1 MGIFFENYTIGSIL
15 AVIAFIAICLAINE
29 ATRRSK
35 VLSIVAYCVLPVT
48 LAILIF
54 TGVLDAPSSKTW
66 FGWVKVISALLGI
79 YGFML
84 IRFTKLGQNKF
95 AIIFPLAI
103 LAINISEA
111 VYKEIEVFMQYK
123 EITVDSAN
131 LVVLGGPWNIM
142 NAIAGILCIITLT
155 GFMKIRVSN
164 DKSKDMIWADMTWIY
179 IMGYTIW
186 NMAYVYNCVSTR
198 AMYAGVA
205 ILLAALIAE
214 FIFKRG
220 AWLQHRAQILALYAM
235 FTLSFDFQQNE
246 LFQIVPVFEESMWM
260 GLSVASLIFNIGVFA
275 YMLYTMKKYKKNP
288 LKEEIYTHTNYYK
301 KTIEKN
307 NL

>member
-1 MGIFFENYTIGSIL
+1 MGIFFENYTMGSIL
-15 AVIAFIAICLAINE
+15 ALIGFIIIYLVINE
-29 ATRRSK
+29 VTRKSK
-35 VLSIVAYCVLPVT
+35 ILSILVYGALPVV
-48 LAILIF
+48 LGILIF
-54 TGVLDAPSSKTW
+54 TGVLDSPSSKTW
-66 FGWVKVISALLGI
+66 FGWVKVISALIGI

-84 IRFTKLGQNKF
+84 IRFTKLGKNKF
-95 AIIFPLAI
+95 AMIFPVAI

-111 VYKEIEVFMQYK
+111 VYKEIEIFMQYK
-123 EITVDSAN
+123 TITVDSAG

-142 NAIAGILCIITLT
+142 NAIAGILCIVTLT
-155 GFMKIRVSN
+155 GFVGVKASR
-164 DKSKDMIWADMTWIY
+164 DKSKDMIWPDMTWVY

-186 NMAYVYNCVSTR
+186 NMAYVYNGVSTR

-214 FIFKRG
+214 FVFKRG

-235 FTLSFDFQQNE
+235 FTLSFDFQQSE
-246 LFQIVPVFEESMWM
+246 LFQIVPVYKESMWM
-260 GLSVASLIFNIGVFA
+260 ILSVISLLFNVGVFI
-275 YMLYTMKKYKKNP
+275 YMIYTILKYKKNP

-301 KTIEKN
+301 KTIKDN